1 MARADAFALPSWDEA
16 FGLVY
21 TEAMAQG
28 TPVIAGRGEGPE
40 DFIEDGVSGY
50 LVPVRDPDALAA
62 VLARLLADP
71 QEAAAVGE
79 AGRAAALA
87 LSWERN
93 ARLTYEVYERV
104 LTGGPARGRAAGR
117 QTAPREP

>member
-1 MARADAFALPSWDEA
+1 MARAQLFALPSWDEA

-28 TPVIAGRGEGPE
+28 TPVVAGRGEGPE

-50 LVPVRDPDALAA
+50 LVPVRDAEALAGIIA
-62 VLARLLADP
+62 TVLDDP
-71 QEAAAVGE
+71 GAAADVGE
-79 AGRAAALA
+79 AGKAAALA

-93 ARLTYEVYERV
+93 ARLTLDVYETVR
-104 LTGGPARGRAAGR
+104 RGAS
-117 QTAPREP
+117 